1 MKKACIVASVF
12 FLLIAGLSLVLALLS
27 DSTPVLGSKVALVKI
42 EGVLG
47 VDIDALQVIDELKE
61 YRKEGSVK
69 AVVVRIN
76 SPGGAV
82 APSQE
87 IYEAIRRLKKEK
99 YVVTSMGSLAA
110 SGGYYIAVASDRIVA
125 NPGTMTGSI
134 GVIMELPNVAG
145 LMEKVG
151 IRHQIVKSGKHKDMA
166 SVFRDLSAEERRLLQ
181 QLLDDVHDQFIEA
194 VADGRGMDGAE
205 IRRLADGRVFTGR
218 QAVELGLVD
227 ELGTLEDAVRI
238 AAREGGI
245 EGEPE
250 VLTRKQRLSFVDLL
264 RGDVRSL
271 VRSALGLP
279 PVRAGME
286 MKYLL
291 VP

>member
-1 MKKACIVASVF
+1 MKKGCIAASVF
-12 FLLIAGLSLVLALLS
+12 LLLIAGLSLVLALLS
-27 DSTPVLGSKVALVKI
+27 DTSPVLGSKVALVKI

-47 VDIDALQVIDELKE
+47 VDIDALQVVDELKE
-61 YRKEGSVK
+61 YRKDGSVK

-87 IYEAIRRLKKEK
+87 IYEEIRRLKKEK
-99 YVVTSMGSLAA
+99 VVVASMGSLAA
-110 SGGYYIAVASDRIVA
+110 SGGYYIAVAADHIVA

-151 IRHQIVKSGKHKDMA
+151 IRHQIIKSGRHKDMA
-166 SVFRDLSAEERRLLQ
+166 SVFRDLSKEERRLLQ

-194 VADGRGMDGAE
+194 VADGRGMDGGV
-205 IRRLADGRVFTGR
+205 IRPLADGRVFTGR
-218 QAVELGLVD
+218 QAVGLGLVD
-227 ELGTLEDAVRI
+227 ELGTLEDAVGI

-245 EGEPE
+245 EGDPE
-250 VLTRKQRLSFVDLL
+250 VLIRKQRLSLLDLL
-264 RGDVRSL
+264 RGDVQSL
-271 VRSALGLP
+271 LRGVVGVP
-279 PVRAGME
+279 PVRSGME